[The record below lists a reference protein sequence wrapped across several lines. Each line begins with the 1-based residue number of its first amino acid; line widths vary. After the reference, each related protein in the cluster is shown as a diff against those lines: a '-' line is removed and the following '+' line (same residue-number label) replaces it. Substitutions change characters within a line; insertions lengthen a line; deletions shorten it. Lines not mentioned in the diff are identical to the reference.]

1 MRIRGSL
8 GQSLISPL
16 SRRRL
21 LRGAGAGLV
30 FSPAILKSARAAT
43 PGTLFTLGVA
53 SGDPRPTSVML
64 WTRLAPDPLNGGGL
78 TDKNIPVTWDVATDE
93 GMTNIIATGSA
104 VAKLASGHTV
114 HVQAGNLPPNSWLYY
129 RFTAMGQSSR
139 IGRTRTFPQ
148 DNMMVNHL
156 RFGLTSCQN
165 YQAGFYTAYGDLA
178 LQDLDFVFQVG
189 DYIYE
194 EGPSGTPIAPGRVHN
209 SPEIFSVADYR
220 NRYALYKLDAHL
232 QDAHAR
238 FPFVT
243 TPDDHE
249 VDNNYA
255 GTTAEEGAP
264 FQGADFLIRRKNA
277 YQVYSEMMAL
287 RAANTLH
294 ANKNSLTLYRQLKFG
309 RLADLFVLDTRQFRT
324 NQPAE
329 DGFGSTDPDSAGLL
343 EQVFAEK
350 LYDAAGMTDP
360 AATLMGSTQEAWLAS
375 RLQASK
381 AKWNVIA
388 QQVMLMPWNLIT
400 TAKLQV
406 QFSTAPDAVKQ
417 AAAAQLAKVDNI
429 RNVDAWDGYQAARA
443 RLMQMLATIRPSNP
457 VVLSGDIHASFAANL
472 LSDFSNP
479 ASDMVAAE
487 FTGTSITSTFLTQDP
502 RPADTI
508 VRAGVKADNK
518 HIPFFNGLFRGYCI
532 CDVDQNRWQ
541 TTYRAVG
548 TLADVANSGD
558 PLALTPKDSM
568 TVENDAVIEIA
579 SGFNRPGSGQRLS
592 VTSARIPL

>member
-1 MRIRGSL
+1 MRAGRNLVSSIN
-8 GQSLISPL
+8 
-16 SRRRL
+16 RRRL
-21 LRGAGAGLV
+21 LHTAGAGLV
-30 FSPAILKSARAAT
+30 FAPAILKSTLAT
-43 PGTLFTLGVA
+43 AQGTLFTLGVA
-53 SGDPRPTSVML
+53 SGDPRPTSVVL

-78 TDKNIPVTWDVATDE
+78 TDKNIPVNWDVATDP
-93 GMTNIIATGSA
+93 GMGAIIASGQ
-104 VAKLASGHTV
+104 VMAKASGGHTV
-114 HVQAGNLPPNSWLYY
+114 HAVAGNLPPDSWLYY

-148 DNMMVNHL
+148 DNMMANRL
-156 RFGLTSCQN
+156 RFALTSCQN
-165 YQAGFYTAYGDLA
+165 YQAGFYTAYGDIA
-178 LQDLDFVFQVG
+178 QQDLDFVFQVG

-194 EGPSGTPIAPGRVHN
+194 EGPTGSPIAPGRVHN

-238 FPFVT
+238 FPFIT

-255 GTTAEEGAP
+255 GTIAEEGAP
-264 FQGADFLIRRKNA
+264 YQGADFLTRRKNA
-277 YQVYSEMMAL
+277 YQVYSETMAL
-287 RAANTLH
+287 RPANLLKDS
-294 ANKNSLTLYRQLKFG
+294 KNSLTLYRQLKFG

-324 NQPAE
+324 DQPAE

-350 LYDAAGMTDP
+350 LYDAAGMTNP
-360 AATLMGSTQEAWLAS
+360 SATLMGTTQENWLAA

-400 TAKLQV
+400 TSKLQV
-406 QFSTAPDAVKQ
+406 QFSSAPTAVKT
-417 AAAAQLAKVDNI
+417 AALAQLAKVDDI
-429 RNVDAWDGYQAARA
+429 RNVDAWDGYQAART
-443 RLMQMLATIRPSNP
+443 RLLNMLATVRPSNP
-457 VVLSGDIHASFAANL
+457 VVLSGDIHAAFAANL

-479 ASDMVAAE
+479 NSDLVAAE
-487 FTGTSITSTFLTQDP
+487 FTGTSITSTFATQDP
-502 RPADTI
+502 RPTDVI

-548 TLADVANSGD
+548 TLADTQSSN
-558 PLALTPKDSM
+558 PLALTPKEGMSI
-568 TVENDAVIEIA
+568 ENDAVIEIA
-579 SGFNRPGSGQRLS
+579 AGFNRPGSGQRLQ